1 MCDRIDAALSSKENK
16 DAGGQRHNIEQE
28 NGRPD
33 IQAEPQKAINDQVNR
48 EQNHPDI
55 FSELHGPNVLA
66 RIFGVTMEELG
77 TTRCTGPSRTGIS
90 REGSGERFGRGANES
105 KSAKL

>member
-16 DAGGQRHNIEQE
+16 DAGGQRNNIEQE

-55 FSELHGPNVLA
+55 FGELHDVDLVD
-66 RIFGVTMEELG
+66 RRLT
-77 TTRCTGPSRTGIS
+77 
-90 REGSGERFGRGANES
+90 
-105 KSAKL
+105 